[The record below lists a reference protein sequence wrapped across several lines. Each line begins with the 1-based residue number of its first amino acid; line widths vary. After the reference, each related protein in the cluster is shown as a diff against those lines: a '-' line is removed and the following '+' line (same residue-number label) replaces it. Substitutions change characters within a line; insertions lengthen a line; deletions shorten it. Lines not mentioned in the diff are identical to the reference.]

1 MACSQDPPSSETV
14 TDSDE
19 DEPGVTPARKKR
31 LVEVMSPDVCTKG
44 EQMLDMEAQMRFTQS
59 GKSSLANSAVYYYK
73 HSTTEYSSEEDDD
86 TGWTF
91 RPRLQP
97 ARGSSVCS
105 SSSSSNSSSQPLSEP
120 SSSSSSSCSEDLNT
134 SVATCIGNVV
144 MRPKRSPQRVKRR
157 PVSLPFSLMSPE
169 AATPPQPTS
178 KTCSETN
185 LAVLARRKRTMR
197 RSKRRLMMASVSF

>member
-1 MACSQDPPSSETV
+1 
-14 TDSDE
+14 
-19 DEPGVTPARKKR
+19 
-31 LVEVMSPDVCTKG
+31 VCTKG
-44 EQMLDMEAQMRFTQS
+44 EQLLDMEAQMRFTQS

-97 ARGSSVCS
+97 AARGSVC
-105 SSSSSNSSSQPLSEP
+105 SSSSNSSSQPLSEV
-120 SSSSSSSCSEDLNT
+120 SSSSEDLNA

-169 AATPPQPTS
+169 APATPPHHST

-185 LAVLARRKRTMR
+185 LAVFARRKRTMR
-197 RSKRRLMMASVSF
+197 RSKRRLLMASVSVIFTFLFNSSIYCA

>member
-1 MACSQDPPSSETV
+1 
-14 TDSDE
+14 
-19 DEPGVTPARKKR
+19 VTPARKKR

-73 HSTTEYSSEEDDD
+73 HSTTEYSSEEDDGDD

-97 ARGSSVCS
+97 SAGRGSVC
-105 SSSSSNSSSQPLSEP
+105 SSSSNSSSQPLSEVT
-120 SSSSSSSCSEDLNT
+120 SSSEDLNA

-169 AATPPQPTS
+169 APATPPHPST

-197 RSKRRLMMASVSF
+197 RSKRRLLMASVSTFLH

>member
-1 MACSQDPPSSETV
+1 VFQDPPSSEAA

-19 DEPGVTPARKKR
+19 DEQGVTPARKKR

-59 GKSSLANSAVYYYK
+59 GKSSLANSSVYYYK

-91 RPRLQP
+91 RPRLQQQP
-97 ARGSSVCS
+97 PRGSSVC

-120 SSSSSSSCSEDLNT
+120 GTSSSSSCSEDLTT

-197 RSKRRLMMASVSF
+197 RSKRRLMMASVSV